1 MGGLLNQMKPIFAKR
16 VSYSVKECKF
26 SFYNMNTLFA
36 SGNVE
41 QARGM
46 HQIYANKESKTD
58 IDVEKISLYNHLD
71 QDEAGNPI
79 VVLSPY
85 GKRSEQ
91 TNDNFGMHVREA
103 MFKLRTRDKFVVVS
117 QAPWRVFDQYEIFI
131 YPAAVVLTR
140 EFYRNIKQFIFDG
153 AQADPVN
160 EPGELQDHYEM
171 LIQTKA
177 LHKAIPAAAE
187 SRDNA
192 TQIIQD
198 NLSSNSKEKK
208 MKLKFGEDTTTTK

>member
-16 VSYSVKECKF
+16 VSYSVKECTF
-26 SFYNMNTLFA
+26 SFYNMNILFA
-36 SGNVE
+36 SGTVE

-71 QDEAGNPI
+71 LDEAGNPM

-85 GKRSEQ
+85 GKRCEQ
-91 TNDNFGMHVREA
+91 PQDNLVHVREA

-131 YPAAVVLTR
+131 YPTAVVLTR

-171 LIQTKA
+171 LI
-177 LHKAIPAAAE
+177 
-187 SRDNA
+187 
-192 TQIIQD
+192 
-198 NLSSNSKEKK
+198 
-208 MKLKFGEDTTTTK
+208 